1 MKPIKPLKF
10 MLTPKSYF
18 RIEYTTTYSHGVY
31 LIQSDLYTVYKKKF
45 DKLFKDCT
53 IERME
58 QFEYE

>member
-1 MKPIKPLKF
+1 

-18 RIEYTTTYSHGVY
+18 RITYTTTYSHGVY
-31 LIQSDLYTVYKKKF
+31 VVQSDTYMVYKKKF

-58 QFEYE
+58 EFQYE